1 MYCNL
6 KYFRER
12 MRRGGNLLTKVKPIS
27 LGYETTVFQYPS
39 THSQKGN
46 KIRYIFI
53 ARLKKITVSSK
64 KRNYLEFF
72 NITVVEARSCPVI
85 WLKFLIFNKPHPA
98 ILLRITDKLV
108 QYCIL
113 VLIQEIK
120 RNIIFRRMQLSEPAR
135 LEVSKI
141 RLQAHLISVTRKLI
155 SLLEYQ
161 GIVQNNAPISF
172 LTTLNTTLISLVQ

>member
-27 LGYETTVFQYPS
+27 LGYETTVFQYPG

-85 WLKFLIFNKPHPA
+85 
-98 ILLRITDKLV
+98 
-108 QYCIL
+108 
-113 VLIQEIK
+113 
-120 RNIIFRRMQLSEPAR
+120 
-135 LEVSKI
+135 
-141 RLQAHLISVTRKLI
+141 
-155 SLLEYQ
+155 
-161 GIVQNNAPISF
+161 
-172 LTTLNTTLISLVQ
+172 